1 MSDKN
6 PMGPMFEMFQKFGEN
21 LKVPTPDVEK
31 IVDYHRKNIQAV
43 QDSVQAASEGT
54 QSIMAKQREQL
65 EENLAEITNMVQ
77 SMNISSD
84 PSKVMSDQ
92 MEFAKRSFEKTVK
105 NTTEIGEIA
114 RNSSADSFKILQDR
128 MQESIVDIRDSMNNK
143 S

>member
-114 RNSSADSFKILQDR
+114 RSSSADSFKILQDR
-128 MQESIVDIRDSMNNK
+128 MQESIADIRDSMNNK

>member
-21 LKVPTPDVEK
+21 LKLPTPDVDK

-43 QDSVQAASEGT
+43 QESVQAASEGT
-54 QSIMAKQREQL
+54 QNIMAKQREQL
-65 EENLAEITNMVQ
+65 EENLAEITDMVQ
-77 SMNISSD
+77 SMNVSSD
-84 PSKVMSDQ
+84 PSKIMADQ
-92 MEFAKRSFEKTVK
+92 MEFAKKSFEKTLK

-114 RNSSADSFKILQDR
+114 RASGMDSFKILQER
-128 MQESIVDIRDSMNNK
+128 MQESVNDIRESMDKK